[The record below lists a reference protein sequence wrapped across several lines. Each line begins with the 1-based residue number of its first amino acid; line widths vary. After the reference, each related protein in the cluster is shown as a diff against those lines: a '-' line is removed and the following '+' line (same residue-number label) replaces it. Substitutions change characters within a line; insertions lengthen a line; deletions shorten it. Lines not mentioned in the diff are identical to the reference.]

1 MDGTLLGANHHPI
14 PGDEKIL
21 QQVEAAG
28 AKICFTSGRL
38 PKGLAPFHEILGI
51 HGPIISYSGALILDE
66 NGRTLF
72 STTFSLKAA
81 KKLLSEIEEVEP
93 GIFRGTYGF
102 NNWVVP
108 TADNP
113 FLQEEENYVLA
124 KATKD
129 INIDPYFEKTGLH
142 KVLVMG
148 EPQKIAGLE
157 KKIAPRHPELNIVRS
172 SPIFLEF
179 MKHDADKGA
188 AVEKILSHYGI
199 AKEDATAFGDAPND
213 LDMIAAVPN
222 SFAMKNAFPEVKK
235 AAAFETN
242 YTNEESGVAR
252 ELARLFSIPDL
263 PSWEKGRLPGSIQE

>member
-1 MDGTLLGANHHPI
+1 MSHPPKIIFTDMDGTLLGANHHPI

-28 AKICFTSGRL
+28 AKICFTSGRF
-38 PKGLAPFHEILGI
+38 PKGLIPFHEMLKI

-66 NGRTLF
+66 KGEALF
-72 STTFSLKAA
+72 STTFSLEAA
-81 KKLLSEIEEVEP
+81 KELLAEIETFKP

-108 TADNP
+108 ISDNP
-113 FLQEEENYVLA
+113 FLQEEETYVLA
-124 KATKD
+124 KAIRD

-148 EPQKIAGLE
+148 EPEEIVALE
-157 KKIAPRHPELNIVRS
+157 KEIVPRHHELNIIRS

-179 MKHDADKGA
+179 MKREANKGS
-188 AVEKILSHYGI
+188 AVEKVLEHYGI
-199 AKEDATAFGDAPND
+199 DKEDAVAFGDAPND
-213 LDMIAAVPN
+213 LDMLNAVLH
-222 SFAMKNAFPEVKK
+222 SYAMKNAFPEIKK
-235 AAAFETN
+235 AAAHETQ

-252 ELARLFSIPDL
+252 ELARLFSL
-263 PSWEKGRLPGSIQE
+263 